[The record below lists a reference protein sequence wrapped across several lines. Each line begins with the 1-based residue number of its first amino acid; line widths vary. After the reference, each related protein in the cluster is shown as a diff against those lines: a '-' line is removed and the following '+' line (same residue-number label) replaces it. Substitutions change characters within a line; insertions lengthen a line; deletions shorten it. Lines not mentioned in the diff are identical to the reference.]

1 MFTMFRRS
9 LLPILLFVL
18 AFCFTACDPPSNE
31 VIATVIQSASAVA
44 FDRIIENN
52 PELEDTF
59 YVFAKLNKQIM
70 VDRVVD
76 AELAKRLMTDVL
88 TDFQGLDADAQ
99 IIILTLFN
107 TIVPLI
113 ELPDEGII
121 KEPQKMFL
129 IAFYDGIIQAI
140 DMKRALREPVVPP
153 VRWEVWLFIETI
165 KQYDKGC

>member
-1 MFTMFRRS
+1 MFRRS

-44 FDRIIENN
+44 FDRIINSN

-59 YVFAKLNKQIM
+59 YAFAVLNKQIM
-70 VDRVVD
+70 VDRTVN

-88 TDFQGLDADAQ
+88 ANFEDLDEDAQ
-99 IIILTLFN
+99 MIIVTLFN
-107 TIVPLI
+107 TVLPLI
-113 ELPDEGII
+113 ELPDEGVI

-129 IAFYDGIIQAI
+129 IAFYDGIIQAV
-140 DMKRALREPVVPP
+140 DMKRAIRDSVVPP
-153 VRWEVWLFIETI
+153 ISWEVWLYVETLNSM
-165 KQYDKGC
+165 G